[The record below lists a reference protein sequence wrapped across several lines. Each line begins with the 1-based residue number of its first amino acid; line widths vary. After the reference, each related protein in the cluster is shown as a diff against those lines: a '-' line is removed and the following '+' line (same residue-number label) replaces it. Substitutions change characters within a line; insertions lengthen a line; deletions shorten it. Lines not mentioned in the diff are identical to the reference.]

1 MKKSVILV
9 GLLLMGLQMF
19 GQYKIEGQIKNHG
32 GRILLLVQD
41 AIGQYDTLGNSITAD
56 GKFCF
61 TGKVEQPIAA
71 EIRAVNTRLCFP
83 VFLENGREW
92 KQVKPSATD

>member
-61 TGKVEQPIAA
+61 TGKVEQPCCRDSSS
-71 EIRAVNTRLCFP
+71 EYTFVFSCF
-83 VFLENGREW
+83 FGEW
-92 KQVKPSATD
+92 EL

>member
-1 MKKSVILV
+1 MR
-9 GLLLMGLQMF
+9 LQMF

-41 AIGQYDTLGNSITAD
+41 AIGQYDTLGNSKKAD

-61 TGKVEQPIAA
+61 TRKLEQPIPA
-71 EIRAVNTRLCFP
+71 EIRPENTRLSFP
-83 VFLENGREW
+83 V
-92 KQVKPSATD
+92 

>member
-1 MKKSVILV
+1 MNWHKKNIAMLV
-9 GLLLMGLQMF
+9 GLLFMSLQMF

-61 TGKVEQPIAA
+61 TGK
-71 EIRAVNTRLCFP
+71 L
-83 VFLENGREW
+83 
-92 KQVKPSATD
+92 

>member
-71 EIRAVNTRLCFP
+71 DKGGKTKCDKL
-83 VFLENGREW
+83 
-92 KQVKPSATD
+92 SYST

>member
-56 GKFCF
+56 
-61 TGKVEQPIAA
+61 V
-71 EIRAVNTRLCFP
+71 
-83 VFLENGREW
+83 
-92 KQVKPSATD
+92 

>member
-41 AIGQYDTLGNSITAD
+41 AIGQYDTLGNM
-56 GKFCF
+56 
-61 TGKVEQPIAA
+61 
-71 EIRAVNTRLCFP
+71 R
-83 VFLENGREW
+83 
-92 KQVKPSATD
+92 